1 MTPIADFLPTPAQV
15 IAVGDAWD
23 DMTKEA
29 RYILLT
35 LGGQLGAIG
44 PSILWGDIPAT
55 FRLELV
61 HRVYLFRDFI
71 NKVLP

>member
-1 MTPIADFLPTPAQV
+1 MKPIAEFLPRPDQV

-23 DMTKEA
+23 RLSKEGRHA
-29 RYILLT
+29 LINF
-35 LGGQLGAIG
+35 GGQMGAIG
-44 PSILWGDIPAT
+44 PSIPWADIPAT

-61 HRVYLFRDFI
+61 HRVYLARDFL

>member
-1 MTPIADFLPTPAQV
+1 MKPIADFIPKPAQV
-15 IAVGDAWD
+15 LAVGDAWEQ
-23 DMTKEA
+23 MPKEG

-44 PSILWGDIPAT
+44 PSIPWADIPAT

-61 HRVYLFRDFI
+61 HRVYLFRDLL
-71 NKVLP
+71 NRVLP

>member
-1 MTPIADFLPTPAQV
+1 MKPIAEFLPTPAQV
-15 IAVGDAWD
+15 LAVGDAWD
-23 DMTKEA
+23 DLPKEA

-44 PSILWGDIPAT
+44 PSIPWGEIPAT

-61 HRVYLFRDFI
+61 HRVYLLRDLL
-71 NKVLP
+71 NRVLL

>member
-1 MTPIADFLPTPAQV
+1 MKPIAEFIPTPAQV
-15 IAVGDAWD
+15 LAVGDAWD
-23 DMTKEA
+23 QMTKEA

-44 PSILWGDIPAT
+44 PSIRWLEIPAT

-71 NKVLP
+71 NKALP

>member
-1 MTPIADFLPTPAQV
+1 MKPVAEFIPSPAQV
-15 IAVGDAWD
+15 LAVGDTWD
-23 DMTKEA
+23 SMTKEA

-44 PSILWGDIPAT
+44 PSIPWKEIPAT

-61 HRVYLFRDFI
+61 HRVYLFRDLL

>member
-1 MTPIADFLPTPAQV
+1 MTPIADFIPTPAQV
-15 IAVGDAWD
+15 LAAGDAWD
-23 DMTKEA
+23 KATKEA

-35 LGGQLGAIG
+35 LGGQMGVIG
-44 PSILWGDIPAT
+44 PSIPWADIPAT

-61 HRVYLFRDFI
+61 HRVYLFRDLL

>member
-1 MTPIADFLPTPAQV
+1 MKPIAEFLPTPAQV
-15 IAVGDAWD
+15 LAVGDAWD
-23 DMTKEA
+23 SMTKEA

-44 PSILWGDIPAT
+44 PSIKWLEIPAT

-61 HRVYLFRDFI
+61 HRVYLFRDLL
-71 NKVLP
+71 NRVLP

>member
-1 MTPIADFLPTPAQV
+1 MKPLAEFLPSPAQV
-15 IAVGDAWD
+15 LAVGDAWD
-23 DMTKEA
+23 GMTNEA

-35 LGGQLGAIG
+35 LGGQLGVIG
-44 PSILWGDIPAT
+44 PSIRWRDIPAT

-61 HRVYLFRDFI
+61 HRVYLFRDLL

>member
-1 MTPIADFLPTPAQV
+1 MKLIAEFIPNPAQV
-15 IAVGDAWD
+15 LAVGDAWD
-23 DMTKEA
+23 KMTREA

-44 PSILWGDIPAT
+44 PSIPWADIPAT

-61 HRVYLFRDFI
+61 HRVYLFKDFI
-71 NKVLP
+71 IKALP

>member
-1 MTPIADFLPTPAQV
+1 MKPIAEFLPTPDQV
-15 IAVGDAWD
+15 LAAGDVWD
-23 DMTKEA
+23 RTTKEA

-44 PSILWGDIPAT
+44 PSIPWADIPAT

-61 HRVYLFRDFI
+61 HRVYLFRDLL
-71 NKVLP
+71 NRVLP

>member
-1 MTPIADFLPTPAQV
+1 MTPIAEFIPTPAQV
-15 IAVGDAWD
+15 LAVGDAWD
-23 DMTKEA
+23 KMTKEA
-29 RYILLT
+29 RYILLA

-44 PSILWGDIPAT
+44 PSIRWLEIPAT

-71 NKVLP
+71 NKALP

>member
-1 MTPIADFLPTPAQV
+1 MKPIAEFLPRPDQV
-15 IAVGDAWD
+15 LAVGDAWD
-23 DMTKEA
+23 GMTREA

-35 LGGQLGAIG
+35 LGGQMGVIG
-44 PSILWGDIPAT
+44 PSIPWAEIPAA

-61 HRVYLFRDFI
+61 HRVYLFRDLL

>member
-1 MTPIADFLPTPAQV
+1 MTPIAEFIPKPAQV
-15 IAVGDAWD
+15 LAVGDAWD
-23 DMTKEA
+23 SMTKEA

-44 PSILWGDIPAT
+44 PSIPWSDIPAT

-61 HRVYLFRDFI
+61 HRVYLFRDLL
-71 NKVLP
+71 NRVLP

>member
-1 MTPIADFLPTPAQV
+1 MKPIAEFIPNPAQV
-15 IAVGDAWD
+15 LAVGDAWD
-23 DMTKEA
+23 KMTREA

-44 PSILWGDIPAT
+44 PSIPWADIPAT

>member
-1 MTPIADFLPTPAQV
+1 MKHIAELLPTPAQV
-15 IAVGDAWD
+15 LAVGDAWD
-23 DMTKEA
+23 QMTKEA

-44 PSILWGDIPAT
+44 PSIRWQEIPAT

-71 NKVLP
+71 NKALP

>member
-35 LGGQLGAIG
+35 LGGQLGVIG

>member
-1 MTPIADFLPTPAQV
+1 MKPIADFLPTPAQV
-15 IAVGDAWD
+15 LAAGDVWD
-23 DMTKEA
+23 QTTKEA

-44 PSILWGDIPAT
+44 PSIPWADIPAT

-61 HRVYLFRDFI
+61 HRVYLFRDLL